1 MENLIQ
7 EAYGPHL
14 IVDGYDCIAPGLG
27 DVGHV
32 YHFLDVAPAE
42 IGMTKIMPPYVF
54 RYNGGAVPEDHGV
67 SGFVLI
73 AESHISIHTYPVKH
87 YLSVD
92 IFSCKDFD
100 HDRAIKLIVDFFG
113 VGRYDEKRLTRGLE
127 FPRDIKVVARHMVG
141 ERT

>member
-14 IVDGYDCIAPGLG
+14 IVDGYDCTVPGLG

-32 YHFLDVAPAE
+32 YRFLDVAPSE

-54 RYNGGAVPEDHGV
+54 HYNGGKIKEDHGV

-73 AESHISIHTYPVKH
+73 AESHISIHTYPVKK

-100 HDRAIKLIVDFFG
+100 HDRAIRLIVDFFG
-113 VGRYDEKRLTRGLE
+113 VRRYDEKRLTRGLE
-127 FPRDIKVVARHMVG
+127 FPRDVKIVARHMME
-141 ERT
+141 ERV